1 MTKNFLQKKSL
12 KPILLMGIAT
22 GIYPLLFYYSNN
34 FSLINSWKHVAFFIG
49 LFICFPITLMASF
62 HFLSP
67 KIQFIKTHYQAL
79 LTFSNLFLFSLFIL
93 ICLYASIPFYF
104 LIISIV
110 IAVTGVYLFK
120 NHLFKIVVFQLLLAF
135 VGLFYFVPRVHQ
147 QLTYSEDW
155 KIQPD
160 DIEEAIFK
168 KTPNIYYIQTDG
180 YVNFSEIG
188 KGYYNYNN
196 DTIKNYLENKGFDIQ
211 YNIRSNYTATLESN
225 MAIFALKHHY
235 YNYGYN
241 FSEMTNARETIITD
255 NVVLRILKNNGY
267 KTHFLAEWPYLIS
280 NLPKMG
286 YDYCNFKYSTI
297 SLISEG
303 FSDKKEIFSSLQE
316 VFDSTATQPNFYFME
331 ILDPGHVTSR
341 KSESLGKI
349 KEKEQYFEKLE
360 RCNTKLVEIIDF
372 LTAKDPEALI
382 IILAD
387 HGGYVGY
394 EYMLENRYKT
404 DDRDLWYSAFSSQL
418 AIKWPEGKKP
428 EEATYFKTSVNM
440 FRILFS
446 YLSAQNKYLE
456 NLEEDASFTI
466 IEKGA
471 PKGIYQVI
479 DSTGAIVFKK
489 V

>member
-12 KPILLMGIAT
+12 RHILLIGIAT
-22 GIYPLLFYYSNN
+22 GLYPLLFYYSNN
-34 FSLINSWKHVAFFIG
+34 FSLINSWKHVAFFLA
-49 LFICFPITLMASF
+49 LFISFPIILMVML
-62 HFLSP
+62 HFLAP
-67 KIQFIKTHYQAL
+67 KIRFVKAHYQGL

-110 IAVTGVYLFK
+110 IGVVGGYFFK

-155 KIQPD
+155 KILTD
-160 DIEEAIFK
+160 NIERVTFTKA
-168 KTPNIYYIQTDG
+168 PNIYYIQTDG

-188 KGYYNYNN
+188 KGYYQYDNGN
-196 DTIKNYLENKGFDIQ
+196 IKRYLENKGFNIQ

-235 YNYGYN
+235 YNFGYN
-241 FSEMTNARETIITD
+241 FSEMTNARETIVTD
-255 NVVLRILKNNGY
+255 NVVLRVLKNNGY

-286 YDYCNFKYSTI
+286 YDYCNFEYSSI

-303 FSDKKEIFSSLQE
+303 FGEKKEIFKSLQE
-316 VFDSTATQPNFYFME
+316 VFDSTATKPNFYFME

-341 KSESLGKI
+341 KSESLGKV

-360 RCNTKLVEIIDF
+360 RCNTKLVKIIDF
-372 LTAKDPEALI
+372 LTIKDPEALI
-382 IILAD
+382 VILAD

-394 EYMLENRYKT
+394 EYMLENRHKT

-418 AIKWPEGKKP
+418 AIKWPDGKQP
-428 EEATYFKTSVNM
+428 EEAAYFKTSINL

-446 YLSAQNKYLE
+446 YLSNNSQYLQNLQ
-456 NLEEDASFTI
+456 EDASFTI

-471 PKGIYQVI
+471 PKGIYKVI